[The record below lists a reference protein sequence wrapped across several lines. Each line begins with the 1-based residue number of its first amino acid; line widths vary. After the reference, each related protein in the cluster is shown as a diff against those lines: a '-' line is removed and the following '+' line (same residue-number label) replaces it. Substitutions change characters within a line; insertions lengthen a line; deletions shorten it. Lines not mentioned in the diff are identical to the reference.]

1 MWNKTYYLS
10 YYGALFSVCLFV
22 CFLNKYDFYAIQL
35 NEGTLQGI
43 KRNIFK
49 KEELLEKY

>member
-22 CFLNKYDFYAIQL
+22 CLFLNKYDFYVIQL

-49 KEELLEKY
+49 KLW